1 MARLTKDELLSKI
14 TEKIDNEDLAL
25 ELLEDVSDS
34 IEETGEINRL
44 TEELNKVTNDYT
56 DLKQKYKDRFMTN
69 VTPVCTPE
77 IEEPAKNYIDI
88 REI

>member
-56 DLKQKYKDRFMTN
+56 DLKKK
-69 VTPVCTPE
+69 
-77 IEEPAKNYIDI
+77 
-88 REI
+88 

>member
-44 TEELNKVTNDYT
+44 TEELNKVTTDYT

-69 VTPVCTPE
+69 VAPAHEPE
-77 IEEPAKNYIDI
+77 YEEPTKNYIDI